1 MAHML
6 QNRIDPF
13 GNIITTAARGAWT
26 GNRGILVNDN
36 KQIIRSFQL
45 KAWITCLLE
54 YKGRRRIVMSPHT
67 WTELFFLDEATA
79 FSAGHRPCFFCRNQ
93 DAKKFKSHWIAG
105 NPEYGF
111 TMTTSVQELDKV
123 LHNERI
129 DRRKQKRTHNADLQ
143 LLPDGAFISIEDK
156 SYLVKGAHLHAWT
169 PFGYETAVP
178 RPASGQVLLL
188 TPPSIINAFRAGY
201 QPQIAATSF

>member
-1 MAHML
+1 ML
-6 QNRIDPF
+6 QNRVDPF

-36 KQIIRSFQL
+36 KEIIRPFQL

-93 DAKKFKSHWIAG
+93 EAKNFKTHWIAG
-105 NPEYGF
+105 NPAYGF
-111 TMTTSVQELDKV
+111 NIKTSVQELDKI
-123 LHNERI
+123 LHNERTGN
-129 DRRKQKRTHNADLQ
+129 DKQKRTHNADIQ
-143 LLPDGAFISIEDK
+143 LLPDGAFISVENK
-156 SYLVKGAHLHAWT
+156 PYLVKGAYLYEWT
-169 PFGYETAVP
+169 PFGYESYVS

-188 TPPSIINAFRAGY
+188 TPPSIVNAFKAGY
-201 QPQIAATSF
+201 KPQIAPASF